1 MARETVESLSFASEE
16 TNPDDYLHADV
27 FNCTCDD
34 YLLAMGIRESLKD
47 SNNVSTKSN
56 NMSSQEPNVHQVFQD
71 QNSNNKQF
79 SSGLDALAEA
89 CNTVAD
95 QF

>member
-1 MARETVESLSFASEE
+1 M
-16 TNPDDYLHADV
+16 
-27 FNCTCDD
+27 
-34 YLLAMGIRESLKD
+34 
-47 SNNVSTKSN
+47 ST
-56 NMSSQEPNVHQVFQD
+56 QEPNVHQGFQD
-71 QNSNNKQF
+71 QNSNNKLF